1 MTRGRN
7 GVAAAVLVVTA
18 AIMGAPA
25 AQADAGQGPP
35 VSVYTDPAPR
45 PVAEEKAVE
54 VVREALRQSGTPA
67 PVSSSL
73 LRSGAVVRP
82 SAPPPARPK
91 PTEARRRAPRV
102 QLVTAASVSLT
113 ERGLTP
119 TIRAGVASPRDQD
132 VREPIVVVLVAAAL
146 ALAGAAG
153 AIARR

>member
-25 AQADAGQGPP
+25 AWADAAQEPP
-35 VSVYTDPAPR
+35 VSVYTDPSPR

-54 VVREALRQSGTPA
+54 VVREALRESGTPA

-82 SAPPPARPK
+82 TAPPAKPK
-91 PTEARRRAPRV
+91 PTKTRRPATGV
-102 QLVTAASVSLT
+102 ELVTAASVSLT
-113 ERGLTP
+113 ERGLAP
-119 TIRAGVASPRDQD
+119 TIRAGVANPRDQD
-132 VREPIVVVLVAAAL
+132 VREPIVVLLVAAAL
-146 ALAGAAG
+146 ALAGATG